1 MRTTVTVLLTTLLL
15 ATTPAVVTAFI
26 PPAKICHDNANALAD
41 GNNNRRLRLD
51 VTMKPDPMN
60 EAIIDINY
68 AKYCADHAGECSL
81 EDMERIRNGEC
92 VKDTGY

>member
-1 MRTTVTVLLTTLLL
+1 MRTTVTVLLATLLP
-15 ATTPAVVTAFI
+15 TTPTAVTAFI
-26 PPAKICHDNANALAD
+26 PPAICHGNGNALAN
-41 GNNNRRLRLD
+41 GNNRRLRLH

-60 EAIIDINY
+60 EAIIDIKY

-92 VKDTGY
+92 VKDTRY

>member
-1 MRTTVTVLLTTLLL
+1 MRTTVTLLLTALLP
-15 ATTPAVVTAFI
+15 TIPAVVTAFMQ
-26 PPAKICHDNANALAD
+26 PAIHDNHALAFAD
-41 GNNNRRLRLD
+41 GNHRRRRHLH

-92 VKDTGY
+92 SI